1 MNGENGNIIGMFD
14 NLEEAWE
21 CAQEY
26 ISRVR
31 KTKKESESSYIDIC
45 PLLEDESLGD
55 AVDVFHYDPVKD

>member
-45 PLLEDESLGD
+45 PLL
-55 AVDVFHYDPVKD
+55 